1 MSLFRATGL
10 NVEVTGSPYPI
21 LREVE
26 FSVEPGEILALVG
39 ESGSGKT
46 MAALAV
52 MGLLPFGIDMTTG
65 EVKLEGRNLAR
76 SDGTVERDASQ
87 ISMIFQHPVGALNP
101 TMRVGSQVA
110 RAIQFNQHIG
120 RSSALQT
127 AIEMIGHV
135 GIPGPE
141 QVARRYPHQL
151 SGGMCQ
157 RIMIA
162 MAISCKPRL
171 LIADE
176 PTTALDV
183 TVQAQIFE
191 LIKALVE
198 EIGCGVVFITHDL
211 GAVAEMADR
220 VTVMY
225 GGQVMEELPVAELLG
240 RPKHPYTRYLLESV
254 VQEVDHRIE
263 DIGVDF
269 ALTGCRFG
277 HRCLLAHDSCNEYPT
292 LEEISP
298 GHRLSC
304 FAEKAEAP

>member
-26 FSVEPGEILALVG
+26 FSVDPGEILALVG

-52 MGLLPFGIDMTTG
+52 MGLLPFGVDMTAG
-65 EVKLEGRNLAR
+65 EVQLEGKNLAR
-76 SDGTVERDASQ
+76 PHGVVEREASQ

-110 RAIQFNQHIG
+110 RAIQINQQVD

-135 GIPGPE
+135 GIAGPE
-141 QVARRYPHQL
+141 RVARSYPHQL

-198 EIGCGVVFITHDL
+198 EIGCGVIFITHDL
-211 GAVAEMADR
+211 GAVVEMADR
-220 VTVMY
+220 VAVMY
-225 GGQVMEELPVAELLG
+225 GGQVMEELPVVELLNH
-240 RPKHPYTRYLLESV
+240 PTHPYTRYLLESV
-254 VQEVDHRIE
+254 VQEVVAL
-263 DIGVDF
+263 DIAASWPMTVVTNTQHLERFPQDIDF
-269 ALTGCRFG
+269 PVSQR
-277 HRCLLAHDSCNEYPT
+277 
-292 LEEISP
+292 
-298 GHRLSC
+298 
-304 FAEKAEAP
+304 